1 MKKSTIIIAIV
12 AVVAIVTGVVLVVTL
27 TSKSK
32 SADNQSGNS
41 ASGGSNSTT
50 TTTTAPSLDKNVSDS
65 DLLGPTTKNN
75 VTEKPNVPDS
85 DPETQA
91 AAFTMLAIGDWGGTS
106 NKDKGDPGSCCK
118 LYAGTGKLDT
128 TKPRL
133 SVDYGAQFY
142 IADLLGQSAA
152 QLKPLRVIGH
162 GDNIYWDGAGPKDIA
177 YRMQT
182 TFEEVYKAPSLQ
194 GVKWVNVAGN
204 HDIGGSEFI
213 CGDSDNNFR
222 ECTSIDEMVK
232 YLNLKFDLQA
242 QYKSPNAD
250 RFDNYI

>member
-1 MKKSTIIIAIV
+1 MKKSTIIIAILLVV
-12 AVVAIVTGVVLVVTL
+12 AVAVAAAIAVVFMGKKG
-27 TSKSK
+27 TST
-32 SADNQSGNS
+32 DTQSNGNSTSSNNNNS
-41 ASGGSNSTT
+41 ASASALSN
-50 TTTTAPSLDKNVSDS
+50 NVSDS
-65 DLLGPTTKNN
+65 DLLTPTTGKNS
-75 VTEKPNVPDS
+75 TPTTGLTS
-85 DPETQA
+85 DPETDPVA
-91 AAFTMLAIGDWGGTS
+91 LTFLAVGDWGGTTG
-106 NKDKGDPGSCCK
+106 KDTGNPGSCCK
-118 LYAGTGKLDT
+118 LYKSNGKLDT
-128 TKPRL
+128 TQPRYK
-133 SVDYGAQFY
+133 VDFYAQQY
-142 IADLLGQSAA
+142 VATLMGQSAA
-152 QLKPLRVIGH
+152 QIKPLRVLGH